1 MDTKMTS
8 STSAES
14 CTAVAHAPLV
24 AELPWHRLE
33 DHLKAVGLLAAE
45 RIGRVADPIW
55 GTLAGIWHDLGKYAP
70 DWQDFIRSA
79 ADAATAVEAHVEEDD
94 EQPKRRRGPD
104 HSTAGAIH
112 AVTLMGN
119 EIGGAL
125 AFAISGHH
133 AGMPNKED
141 LRGRLKKED
150 KQERYRA
157 SVGAASG
164 SAGTEHSTPLW
175 PSWFKTITDPSIG
188 KRSLEFFTR
197 MLFSALVDADF
208 LDTEA
213 YFATAGNEH
222 ARRSVDARNEAWPLF
237 AAYRARLDQHL
248 ETKTLTARASTVN
261 HLRRAVL
268 DACRTAA
275 QKPPG
280 LFTLTVPTGGGKT
293 LASLAF
299 ALDHAAQHGHRR
311 VVVAL
316 PFISIIEQTA
326 QVFRDV
332 FDGLGAS
339 VVLEHHSA
347 LDPTKATARGRVSS
361 ENWDAPLVVTTQVQL
376 FESLFANRPSACRKL
391 HSLIGSVLILDEVQS
406 LPASLLEP
414 ILDILDEL
422 VRHYAVT
429 VVLTTATQPAL
440 HRRDLGATTF
450 RGFKQEPTEIIPLHL
465 ATTLWDG
472 LRRVTVHWPDGPAA
486 SPPPASEA
494 SAFWADLG
502 NRIADHEQVLV
513 ITHLKQDA
521 QDLWLAVSR
530 RDSSALHLSA
540 AMCAEHR
547 SLVLADVKRR
557 LDAGITCRLVT
568 TQVIE
573 AGVDIDFPIVYRAM
587 AGLESLAQSA
597 GRCNREGRLDRGQ
610 FFVFEAPTR
619 PPRTLRLHQE
629 VARQMLETDPGL
641 DLSSPATF
649 RKYFDRLYA
658 HQDLDRPG
666 IQEAR
671 GALRFK
677 DTATLFRMIDEPT
690 VSVFVPFDEKAKRLL
705 AQLRF
710 GGLNRVVLHGLQR
723 YAVNVYQKQLD
734 SLRGEGAVEETGNGQ
749 GLWTLCSD
757 IHYHHVLGLRS
768 KADPSVA
775 MII

>member
-1 MDTKMTS
+1 MTS
-8 STSAES
+8 PVSPDT
-14 CTAVAHAPLV
+14 TIAVAHAPLE
-24 AELPWHRLE
+24 AHLPWHSLK
-33 DHLKAVGLLAAE
+33 DHLKAVGALAAD
-45 RIGRVADPIW
+45 RIAGVADPMW

-79 ADAATAVEAHVEEDD
+79 GDPATAIEAHVEEDD
-94 EQPKRRRGPD
+94 DQPKRRRGPD

-112 AVTLMGN
+112 AVARMGD
-119 EIGGAL
+119 EIGGPL

-150 KQERYRA
+150 KQDRYKA
-157 SVGAASG
+157 SVGAG
-164 SAGTEHSTPLW
+164 SPLEGAEHGPPPW
-175 PSWFKTITDPSIG
+175 PSWFKNINDPAVG
-188 KRSLEFFTR
+188 KRSLELFTR

-213 YFATAGNEH
+213 YFASAGNEQ
-222 ARRSVDARNEAWPLF
+222 ARRNADVRLEAWPLLPT
-237 AAYRARLDQHL
+237 YRTQLDEHL
-248 ETKTLTARASTVN
+248 DSKRRASRDSAVN
-261 HLRRAVL
+261 NLRRAVL

-275 QKPPG
+275 HKPPG

-299 ALDHAAQHGHRR
+299 ALDHAALYGHRR

-316 PFISIIEQTA
+316 PFTSIIEQTA
-326 QVFRDV
+326 QVFRQV
-332 FDGLGAS
+332 FGGLGAN

-347 LDPTKATARGRVSS
+347 LNPTKATARGRVSS

-406 LPASLLEP
+406 LPARLLEP
-414 ILDILDEL
+414 ILDVLDEL
-422 VRHYAVT
+422 ATHYAVT
-429 VVLTTATQPAL
+429 VVLTTATQPAF
-440 HRRDLGATTF
+440 HRRDLGAGTF
-450 RGFKQEPTEIIPLHL
+450 RGFNKEPTEIIPPDLSR
-465 ATTLWDG
+465 TLWDG
-472 LRRVTVHWPDGPAA
+472 LRRVTVHWPTATP
-486 SPPPASEA
+486 SPLPSPEEPST
-494 SAFWADLG
+494 FWANLG
-502 NRIADHEQVLV
+502 NRLAATDQVLA

-530 RDSSALHLSA
+530 SDPKALHLSA

-547 SLVLADVKRR
+547 SQVLAEVKGR
-557 LDAGITCRLVT
+557 LDSGTTCRLVT

-573 AGVDIDFPIVYRAM
+573 AGVDIDFPVVYRAM

-610 FFVFEAPTR
+610 FFVFEAPTL
-619 PPRTLRLHQE
+619 PPRTLRLHQD
-629 VARQMLETDPGL
+629 VARQMLDTDPDL

-658 HQDLDRPG
+658 HQDLDGPG

-671 GALRFK
+671 GAMRFK
-677 DTATLFRMIDEPT
+677 DTATLFRMIDAPT
-690 VSVFVPFDEKAKRLL
+690 VSVFIPFDENAKRLL

-710 GGLNRVVLHGLQR
+710 AGLNRGVLHRLQR

-734 SLRGEGAVEETGNGQ
+734 SLQREGAIEETGKDQ
-749 GLWTLCSD
+749 GLWSLSSD
-757 IHYHHVLGLRS
+757 IHYHPALGLRTN
-768 KADPSVA
+768 ADPSVA